1 MGHGEHGGHTG
12 DEGRVVFL
20 VLGLPPVVGHV
31 VDFLGSAGTFD
42 DTEGLGE
49 DGFALTL
56 EVTDEVPS
64 FVDGFIRVDGRNPAL
79 GRVRESS
86 RETLDVVPVCF
97 TSQLCVQHGM
107 NYRDSL
113 IWRPAPTIR

>member
-97 TSQLCVQHGM
+97 TS
-107 NYRDSL
+107 
-113 IWRPAPTIR
+113 

>member
-1 MGHGEHGGHTG
+1 MGHGEHGRHTS

-31 VDFLGSAGTFD
+31 VDFLGSTGTLD
-42 DTEGLGE
+42 HTEGLGE

-64 FVDGFIRVDGRNPAL
+64 FVDGLVGVNGGDLAVG
-79 GRVRESS
+79 GVRESS
-86 RETLDVVPVCF
+86 SKTLDVVPVCI
-97 TSQLCVQHGM
+97 TS
-107 NYRDSL
+107 
-113 IWRPAPTIR
+113 